1 MLWRNGKTGRGRGE
15 DRGKGDWGQRAP
27 DGERPGAAEVASL
40 SVAWTKARAA
50 RLSAGLGGEGSV
62 VTVSAGLC
70 VCTLG
75 SS

>member
-1 MLWRNGKTGRGRGE
+1 MLWRNGKTGRGSGE
-15 DRGKGDWGQRAP
+15 DRGKGDRGQRAP
-27 DGERPGAAEVASL
+27 DGDRPSAVEVASL

-50 RLSAGLGGEGSV
+50 GLSAGLGGEGSV
-62 VTVSAGLC
+62 VTVSVGLW

>member
-1 MLWRNGKTGRGRGE
+1 M
-15 DRGKGDWGQRAP
+15 
-27 DGERPGAAEVASL
+27 EVARL

-50 RLSAGLGGEGSV
+50 GRSAWLGGEGSA
-62 VTVSAGLC
+62 VTVSAGLW